1 MRWKIGFKIS
11 YPQPYFLDHK
21 AIKSQSK
28 RKSSDF
34 FSLMLLFHFM
44 KKMTRSKVIYKIKVR
59 PWAKNILKDNILYEI
74 SQHDKTDNF
83 QTYKFNF
90 FDLVKERT

>member
-1 MRWKIGFKIS
+1 
-11 YPQPYFLDHK
+11 
-21 AIKSQSK
+21 
-28 RKSSDF
+28 
-34 FSLMLLFHFM
+34 M

-74 SQHDKTDNF
+74 SQHDKSDNF